1 MTHVM
6 RDLETHRKN
15 TWLFDEWGF
24 NEGIGDRVTMTDVD
38 GLYAYWYET
47 GYKFLFIEMKH
58 WDGIGEIPHINPRSG
73 QAVALRHLAEQ
84 ASFHVMIG
92 YGDTSSQTVYYAEI
106 WNNGRVEVVDFKEAI
121 KKWWDYAYV
130 KR

>member
-1 MTHVM
+1 
-6 RDLETHRKN
+6 
-15 TWLFDEWGF
+15 
-24 NEGIGDRVTMTDVD
+24 
-38 GLYAYWYET
+38 
-47 GYKFLFIEMKH
+47 
-58 WDGIGEIPHINPRSG
+58 
-73 QAVALRHLAEQ
+73 
-84 ASFHVMIG
+84 MIG